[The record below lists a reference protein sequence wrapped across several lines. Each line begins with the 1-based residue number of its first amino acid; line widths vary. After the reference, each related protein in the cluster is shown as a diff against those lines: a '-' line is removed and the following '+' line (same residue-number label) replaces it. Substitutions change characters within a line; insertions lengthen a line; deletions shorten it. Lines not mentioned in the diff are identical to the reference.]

1 MDASI
6 GWQKAVQDLTADNE
20 EIREQL
26 REITGWFPSIEMMR
40 NHAHGLIKVM
50 REDEK
55 VRASPRLLRPTF
67 RRHPLGNEG
76 GAAFHRSEAARKV
89 VDVPLLED
97 NSTAAGSYTSCLE
110 DGEGH
115 RRCPRATGGRPRA

>member
-6 GWQKAVQDLTADNE
+6 GCQKAVQDLAGDNE

-26 REITGWFPSIEMMR
+26 WEIMGWFPSIEMMR
-40 NHAHGLIKVM
+40 NHVRGLIKVM
-50 REDEK
+50 RDDEK
-55 VRASPRLLRPTF
+55 VCAFPRLLCSTF

-76 GAAFHRSEAARKV
+76 GAAFHRPEAARKV

-97 NSTAAGSYTSCLE
+97 DDTAAGSYTSCLE
-110 DGEGH
+110 E
-115 RRCPRATGGRPRA
+115 